1 MDRGRS
7 VFFLALSLVLL
18 LALAGCV
25 GKSSNTAS
33 NDAVQSVILSPSGSI
48 SADIG
53 SSNQTFSATAR
64 NGIGQIVPTGVS
76 FRTGCAPNIQPCT
89 SVDVA
94 NDGQL
99 CAGTWD
105 SRTTPG
111 VCTPGTVGVA
121 QVTAAVGGISSQ
133 PATIYVHQH
142 VDSITVSDTSPPP
155 ADCFSLGDPD
165 PQKRSTTYQAT
176 AFSNGIDITS
186 SVGPINWSATN
197 GNVVTF
203 QNTNHPICPA
213 PQGQPPCNQAQVT
226 AKTPGITNLIASVG
240 GATSSPLQFTTC
252 LVNRVMLQIQNST
265 GNSINFTNT
274 GSETL
279 QATVFDTLGNLV
291 SNPPLTW
298 GNTNPLAVKLG
309 STTSTN
315 GTDTVSAK
323 ANLGASNVFAACTP
337 PSCNI
342 GVLPALSIYS
352 TGGII
357 PPPTNKPDAFG
368 TISVNVTNNKIP
380 TYSAWAA
387 TTQCYDLF
395 DCQSAAF
402 QITPGAN
409 PIGTGIILP
418 RTANSM
424 MFTPTGDRLYIGSD
438 HGLMFVT
445 GTTGNATLNF
455 ISPANS
461 PCNVTLCGKVL
472 AISNDGTRVAVSD
485 TNSNPNQVYI
495 FSSGQGG
502 GAPANLLISGAAA
515 AKFSPDGLK
524 LFIVTDTGKL
534 FVFSTIDALQQVTA
548 VQSPT
553 DIAFSADGSLAYVAG
568 TSGNTISGFATCN
581 QQNVQTSGA
590 FSANPLR
597 LFSQADVQ
605 ETILDNDH
613 SQITQNLLA
622 LVPPNLQAATATF
635 TRNPLPDGQFTCNP
649 PQLNFSVGQSYNL
662 GQGDFTPLYVGLG
675 GGGGPFGQQVVV
687 VAQNVPA
694 VLVFDVNS
702 KTTTAFPLVGG
713 GFPLAASSSPDGTQ
727 IYVATC
733 AQQLQLDQDNKHLRC
748 FPLPGAQPPGGEV
761 HIVNAQTGGDIQ
773 QVPYFNPNT
782 QNSMCSNL
790 DPVHY
795 PCVPDLIAVQ
805 PK

>member
-1 MDRGRS
+1 MHRCSSG
-7 VFFLALSLVLL
+7 VIVALAFASL
-18 LALAGCV
+18 LALAGCA
-25 GKSSNTAS
+25 GKSSTTAS
-33 NDAVQSVILSPSGSI
+33 NDTVQSVSLSPTGNLSV
-48 SADIG
+48 DIG

-64 NGIGQIVPTGVS
+64 NGIGQVVPIGVK
-76 FRTGCAPNIQPCT
+76 FATGCAPDIQPCT
-89 SVDVA
+89 SIDVA

-105 SRTTPG
+105 SRSIPRL
-111 VCTPGTVGVA
+111 CTPGSVGVA
-121 QVTAAVGGISSQ
+121 QVTAVVGGISSQ
-133 PATIYVHQH
+133 PAIIYVHQH
-142 VDSITVSDTSPPP
+142 IDSITVSATSPPP

-165 PQKRSTTYQAT
+165 PQKRSATYQAT
-176 AFSNGIDITS
+176 AFSNAIDITN

-203 QNTNHPICPA
+203 KNINHPVCPA
-213 PQGQPPCNQAQVT
+213 PEKQPPCNQAEVV
-226 AKTPGITNLIASVG
+226 AKTPGITNLFATVS

-252 LVNRVMLQIQNST
+252 LVNRVMLQIQTST
-265 GNSINFTNT
+265 GNTINFTSP
-274 GSETL
+274 GSETI
-279 QATVFDTLGNLV
+279 QATVFDTLGNPV
-291 SNPPLTW
+291 ASPPLTW

-309 STTSTN
+309 NATSTN
-315 GTDTVSAK
+315 GTNTISAK
-323 ANLGASNVFAACTP
+323 NNLGGSDVFAACEP

-342 GVLPALSIYS
+342 GVLPGLPIYS

-368 TISVNVTNNKIP
+368 TISVNVTNSKIP

-395 DCQSAAF
+395 DCNSAAF
-402 QITPGAN
+402 AITPGN
-409 PIGTGIILP
+409 TPIGSTVALP
-418 RTANSM
+418 RTPNSM
-424 MFTPTGDRLYIGSD
+424 MFTPAGDRLYLGSD
-438 HGLMFVT
+438 QGLMFVT

-455 ISPANS
+455 ISTASS

-472 AISNDGTRVAVSD
+472 AISSDGTRVAVSD
-485 TNSNPNQVYI
+485 TISNPNQVYI

-502 GAPANLLISGAAA
+502 AVVNLLITGANAA
-515 AKFSPDGLK
+515 TFSPDGFK
-524 LFIVTDTGKL
+524 LFIVTNTGKL
-534 FVFSTIDALQQVTA
+534 FVYSTIDALQQVTA
-548 VQSPT
+548 SGSPT
-553 DIAFSADGSLAYVAG
+553 DIAFSADGSLAYIAG
-568 TSGNTISGFATCN
+568 TSGNTVSGFASCN
-581 QQNVQTSGA
+581 QQNVQTSPG
-590 FSANPLR
+590 FSANPLHIFP
-597 LFSQADVQ
+597 LADPTEV
-605 ETILDNDH
+605 IIDNTH

-635 TRNPLPDGQFTCNP
+635 EGNPLPDGQFTCNP

-662 GQGDFTPLYVGLG
+662 GQGNFTPLYVGLG

-702 KTTTAFPLVGG
+702 KTTTAFPLTGG

-727 IYVATC
+727 IYVSTC
-733 AQQLQLDQDNKHLRC
+733 AQQLQQDDQGNNRC
-748 FPLPGAQPPGGEV
+748 LPLPGQNPPGGEV

-773 QVPYFNPNT
+773 QVPFFNPNT
-782 QNSMCSNL
+782 QNSMCFNL
-790 DPVHY
+790 DPLKY